1 VNIMMNIMLKS
12 EKIIGYALLTMG
24 IILLVFSIVE
34 MMNIYYGNS
43 PPPNLFALQDISLST
58 GQNGEG
64 VSLIQGAQASQIANL
79 FFWSILMAFLLFA
92 GGKIASLGVTM
103 VKDIQVQVKEAI
115 SAPSEVKSV

>member
-1 VNIMMNIMLKS
+1 MMNIMLKS

-58 GQNGEG
+58 GQNGAG